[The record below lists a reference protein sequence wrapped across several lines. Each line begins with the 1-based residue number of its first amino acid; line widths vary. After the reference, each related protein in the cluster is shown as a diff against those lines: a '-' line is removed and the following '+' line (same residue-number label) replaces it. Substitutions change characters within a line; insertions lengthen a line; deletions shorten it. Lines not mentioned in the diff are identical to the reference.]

1 MLFYSCKLKNKDARL
16 NLIQTIQHRLAEVKT
31 ETAVMRSFVD
41 AAMVLQTKEELDY
54 TTASMAKY
62 WVSEKA
68 HMNISK
74 LLQLFGGWGY
84 MWEYPIARA
93 YADSRAGFYIKY
105 D

>member
-1 MLFYSCKLKNKDARL
+1 M
-16 NLIQTIQHRLAEVKT
+16 KT

-93 YADSRAGFYIKY
+93 YADSRAGT
-105 D
+105 

>member
-1 MLFYSCKLKNKDARL
+1 
-16 NLIQTIQHRLAEVKT
+16 
-31 ETAVMRSFVD
+31 MRSFVD

-93 YADSRAGFYIKY
+93 YADSRAGFFIIKFY
-105 D
+105 KDKFFKNRNFPRVHLI